1 MIVERP
7 TVDVQTAHF
16 VETETGVG
24 DIEHFRVG
32 MIDYLLIGLED
43 GSLHLY
49 NITKSFGNSYSL
61 QKPQGKEKVL
71 QSPYD

>member
-7 TVDVQTAHF
+7 VVDAQPVYF

-24 DIEHFRVG
+24 DIDHFRVG
-32 MIDYLLIGLED
+32 MFDYLLIGLED

-49 NITKSFGNSYSL
+49 NHTKN
-61 QKPQGKEKVL
+61 
-71 QSPYD
+71 